1 VTTASEHEKQNADD
15 PPSTTQF
22 GAAIPIQIQRAL
34 EQLRQE
40 RETFD
45 QRKRQD
51 ARWFMLRMTMGG
63 LAVIIIPTFI
73 IICTLLISSS
83 GVSDTVKSLA
93 ASALL
98 VDILGLVISV
108 WKVVLNPA
116 SITQLSPVTT
126 LKSDLPDQEDP
137 KSKT

>member
-1 VTTASEHEKQNADD
+1 MTTASDHENQNADD
-15 PPSTTQF
+15 PSPAKQL
-22 GAAIPIQIQRAL
+22 GAAVPIQIQRAL

-51 ARWFMLRMTMGG
+51 ARWFMLRMTMGM
-63 LAVIIIPTFI
+63 LAIIIIPTFI
-73 IICTLLISSS
+73 VICTLLISDSRT
-83 GVSDTVKSLA
+83 SDTVKSLA

-98 VDILGLVISV
+98 IDILGLVISV

-116 SITQLSPVTT
+116 SITQLSPVIT
-126 LKSDLPDQEDP
+126 LTQDSPDEGNQNPEI
-137 KSKT
+137 